1 MSHWEVSP
9 LYATKSC
16 LQMLGNIIWMLRPFT
31 TWHYA
36 RSRVKEQQHCW
47 SILPAVGLCEVLLQI
62 CAWQNC
68 ISSFTL
74 SPCPSGSVPHPFHR
88 SSSPHFSL
96 LLSPNQGSESSFPH
110 PQLVAVV

>member
-1 MSHWEVSP
+1 MSLWEVSP
-9 LYATKSC
+9 LYAAKSC
-16 LQMLGNIIWMLRPFT
+16 LQMLGNVIRMLRPFT

-36 RSRVKEQQHCW
+36 PRRGKEQQHCW

-62 CAWQNC
+62 RAWQNC
-68 ISSFTL
+68 ISSFTS

-96 LLSPNQGSESSFPH
+96 LLSPNQGSFPH
-110 PQLVAVV
+110 PQLVATV